1 MCNLQEGRYTGNID
15 HYCYIFIYVRSTP
28 QFSST
33 LSLYAYSNVL
43 TQNFWFNRST
53 KYICW
58 LLHEHNQHLCLVASS
73 LPGYILYDFTVSVH
87 MVVSWNTS
95 KSSIFIKKIHYKP
108 SIVGYPRLWTPP
120 YDHMLVFVCMFLFT
134 YAFCSTVHHPEI
146 SANLRAPHAR
156 LFQLLP

>member
-1 MCNLQEGRYTGNID
+1 MCGQPPNFR
-15 HYCYIFIYVRSTP
+15 R
-28 QFSST
+28 
-33 LSLYAYSNVL
+33 LSLSLRIYSNVL

-95 KSSIFIKKIHYKP
+95 KSSIFIKKK
-108 SIVGYPRLWTPP
+108 SIINHPLWGIPVYGHP
-120 YDHMLVFVCMFLFT
+120 HMIICLFLFVCSCSHMHFALPFT
-134 YAFCSTVHHPEI
+134 IQKSPQI
-146 SANLRAPHAR
+146 SALLTRAFSNSCRSSSTSCGSVATGGCS
-156 LFQLLP
+156 Q